1 MSPPTLPVPGPV
13 WPTPEQAYALAPNLI
28 REIGWTARTA
38 RLAASELFREEDA
51 REYWLRKAALLDRIA
66 LHDESDGIHD
76 NDAAELAE
84 AAAAHLIDTDQ
95 ARDPATDADP
105 RGYIRQEYARWIRH
119 H

>member
-1 MSPPTLPVPGPV
+1 MSPHTQPASGPV

-38 RLAASELFREEDA
+38 RLAAGEWCSGEDA

-66 LHDESDGIHD
+66 LHGEADGIHD

-84 AAAAHLIDTDQ
+84 AAAAHLVDTDQ
-95 ARDPATDADP
+95 ARTPATDADP
-105 RGYIRQEYARWIRH
+105 RGYVRQEYARWIRH